1 MLYLL
6 LSLIVLGF
14 VTAIMGYVSYHR
26 HGEEPIAEAETGNC
40 ATCADPTAE
49 CEQVCLMRAATKPVE
64 YFDDEELDAYK
75 GRSSDAYTEEE
86 TDEFAEVLETLR
98 PEEVRAW
105 SRSLTLRGINMPDGI
120 KSEYIQLAE

>member
-26 HGEEPIAEAETGNC
+26 HGEEPIAEAETSNC

-75 GRSSDAYTEEE
+75 GRSSDANTEEE